1 MEMQFIIMAD
11 IIKSR
16 ETDLVLTAQLLKS
29 LCVHINNKYKKS
41 ILSPLTITLGDEFQ
55 GVVDSA
61 KTGLLIIIEMEEVIL
76 KNEIDFKLRYVLLYG
91 RIETKINTQTA
102 YEMLGE
108 GLTDARHILTAAKKE
123 KYRFYIHGTANADLS
138 DNLFRIYQ
146 SILDDWKI
154 KDYVLIT
161 SMITDN
167 NNKFTA
173 EKTGKNPSQIW
184 KRKKTLKIEEYQILK
199 KLILNYV

>member
-1 MEMQFIIMAD
+1 MRFIIMAD
-11 IIKSR
+11 VIKSR
-16 ETDLVLTAQLLKS
+16 ETDLASTAQMLKL

-55 GVVDSA
+55 GIADSA
-61 KTGLLIIIEMEEVIL
+61 KTGLLIIIEMEEMIL
-76 KNEIDFKLRYVLLYG
+76 KNEIDFKLRYILLYG
-91 RIETKINTQTA
+91 PVETMINNKTA

-108 GLTDARHILTAAKKE
+108 GLTEASHILTAAKKE
-123 KYRFYIHGTANADLS
+123 KYRFYVCGTPNADLS

-146 SILDDWKI
+146 SIIDDWKV

-161 SMITDN
+161 NMINDN
-167 NNKFTA
+167 NNKYTA
-173 EKTGKNPSQIW
+173 AKAGKNPSQIW

-199 KLILNYV
+199 KIILTYV